1 MTVLSRHLFIAIGL
15 LSGLLLAG
23 CQPGARPVLPVG
35 IAAYDVIPAP
45 DLAAP
50 KQLYRL
56 MPGDT
61 ISVSVFQEPDLTVEK
76 AKIDEAGN
84 VQLPLIGQIVAQGL
98 TAVELSDSISARLGS
113 RFIRYPKVVV
123 GLSERS
129 EQVVS
134 VEGQVTEPGVYPI
147 DRNYT
152 LLSALAR
159 AKSPTKTAKLDE
171 VVVFRTVGGKRMGAV
186 FNLSDIRT
194 GLAPDPQIL
203 GGDVVVVGFSSVKG
217 AFRDFLQ
224 AAPLL
229 NLFTLF

>member
-1 MTVLSRHLFIAIGL
+1 MTANSRYVFVALGLLAGLL
-15 LSGLLLAG
+15 LSG
-23 CQPGARPVLPVG
+23 CQQSARPVLPVG
-35 IAAYDVIPAP
+35 TAAYDVIPAP
-45 DLAAP
+45 DLGAP
-50 KQLYRL
+50 QQLYRL
-56 MPGDT
+56 TPGDT

-84 VQLPLIGQIVAQGL
+84 VQLPLIGQVAAQGL
-98 TAVELSDSISARLGS
+98 TAVELSETISARLGA

-159 AKSPTKTAKLDE
+159 AKSPTKTARLDE

-194 GLAPDPQIL
+194 GVAPDPQIL

>member
-1 MTVLSRHLFIAIGL
+1 MTAHSRYVFVALGLLAGLL
-15 LSGLLLAG
+15 LSG
-23 CQPGARPVLPVG
+23 CQQSARPVLPVG
-35 IAAYDVIPAP
+35 TAAYDVIPPP
-45 DLAAP
+45 DLGAP
-50 KQLYRL
+50 QQLYRL
-56 MPGDT
+56 TPGDT

-84 VQLPLIGQIVAQGL
+84 VQLPLIGQVAAQGL
-98 TAVELSDSISARLGS
+98 TAVELSETISARLGA

-159 AKSPTKTAKLDE
+159 AKSPTKTARLDE
-171 VVVFRTVGGKRMGAV
+171 VVVFRTVSGKRMGAV

-194 GLAPDPQIL
+194 GVAPDPQIL